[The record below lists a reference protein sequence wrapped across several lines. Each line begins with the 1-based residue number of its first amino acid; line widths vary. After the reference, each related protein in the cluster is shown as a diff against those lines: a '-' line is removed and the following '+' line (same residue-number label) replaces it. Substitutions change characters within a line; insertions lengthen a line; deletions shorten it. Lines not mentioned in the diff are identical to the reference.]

1 MNTYAIPALKEK
13 RAHIAG
19 RVITLKKQINKHQKE
34 LASIDATILLF
45 DPSYKVGSI
54 KPVRPNRRSK
64 LFKLGELGRLCID
77 ALRRAD
83 GLPITS
89 SQVVVAVTAAIG
101 QEKASETVLAASVR
115 SNLSYLARC
124 GKVAKI
130 GQGGDCKWRLA

>member
-1 MNTYAIPALKEK
+1 MNTYAIPALKTK

-19 RVITLKKQINKHQKE
+19 RIIVLEKQIAQHQTE

-45 DPSYKVGSI
+45 DPDHDIGSI

-83 GLPITS
+83 GEPLDTH
-89 SQVVVAVTAAIG
+89 QVVAAVTAAIG
-101 QEKASETVLAASVR
+101 QKKASEPVLAATVR
-115 SNLSYLARC
+115 SNLSYLARR

-130 GQGGDCKWRLA
+130 GKGMGTLWRLN